1 MNPSANSLIRFA
13 ALLWLAV
20 VATLAAGAATAA
32 VQPGPGKAWLV
43 IASRSTE
50 ADAIALAQ
58 SYAPRFPTAAVF
70 RSNNGFYAV
79 TLGWAGRDEG
89 AGLLQSLVAQG
100 SFPGD
105 AYFHNGER
113 YAEAVWTANN
123 SHYSSVSAL
132 ISACYL
138 FSGGAGGAPPVVGGQ
153 PQIQQPPSQ
162 QLGGQPG
169 YVTGLDPNGD
179 NYLSLRLGPGGSY
192 REIARMRPDTE
203 LTLHAAQGGWLQV
216 SLANGISGWA
226 SARYIARGQ
235 LPRSQAAVGGD
246 SGANVPLVGPEKKT
260 EPPPVEQGKIASPP
274 ENGSAKAEEKQPVA
288 IGDQKRVA
296 LIIGNSAYQNAN
308 ELPNPRNDAAAIAEK
323 LKSLGF
329 SVTVSLDANKTQ
341 MELAVREFV
350 KAMTGADV
358 VLLFYAGHGMQVSG
372 VNYLIPVDAK
382 LEDATA
388 LDFETINLNT
398 LLDFMNADKRISI
411 VLLDACRDNPMSR
424 RFARSLGSTRS
435 AFIGR
440 GLAAPSAGSGQI
452 LIGFATAPGEVA
464 LDGDTKNSPF
474 TTALLN
480 HIGDKGLEI
489 ELMLKRVK
497 EEVYRTTNEA
507 QEPWNNSALREEFYF
522 NPG

>member
-1 MNPSANSLIRFA
+1 MQLPCVTDGTRGGESFPILCLDRTPEPMFERCKTGRWLEMNPGANSLIQFA

-100 SFPGD
+100 AIPGD

-138 FSGGAGGAPPVVGGQ
+138 FAGGAGGAPPVVGGQ

-235 LPRSQAAVGGD
+235 LPRSQAAVGGRFRRQR
-246 SGANVPLVGPEKKT
+246 AARRP
-260 EPPPVEQGKIASPP
+260 GK
-274 ENGSAKAEEKQPVA
+274 ENGTPTSRAGQDCQSAR
-288 IGDQKRVA
+288 KRLGQGGRKTA
-296 LIIGNSAYQNAN
+296 GRNWRSEAGCADHRQFRLPERQRTAQSAQRRGRNS
-308 ELPNPRNDAAAIAEK
+308 RK
-323 LKSLGF
+323 
-329 SVTVSLDANKTQ
+329 
-341 MELAVREFV
+341 
-350 KAMTGADV
+350 
-358 VLLFYAGHGMQVSG
+358 
-372 VNYLIPVDAK
+372 
-382 LEDATA
+382 
-388 LDFETINLNT
+388 
-398 LLDFMNADKRISI
+398 
-411 VLLDACRDNPMSR
+411 
-424 RFARSLGSTRS
+424 
-435 AFIGR
+435 
-440 GLAAPSAGSGQI
+440 
-452 LIGFATAPGEVA
+452 
-464 LDGDTKNSPF
+464 
-474 TTALLN
+474 
-480 HIGDKGLEI
+480 
-489 ELMLKRVK
+489 
-497 EEVYRTTNEA
+497 A
-507 QEPWNNSALREEFYF
+507 QEPRVFGDRQPRRQQDPDGTGGARIRQGDDRRRCRAAVLCRPRHAGFRRQLPDPCRRQARGRDRPRFRDDQPQHASRLHECRQAYLDRAARRLPRQSDVAPFRPF
-522 NPG
+522 ARLDPLGLHRPRTSPRQAPAPARS